1 MLKTVLTALTALALT
16 GMQAQ
21 EIKMSEAAKKDYLR
35 KGEKTQQARVESAPV
50 ISEKRANQ
58 APHSYVILNLMRHP
72 GDEFFKVSFDPGES
86 VRMAKHMANDLKRI
100 ERLEE
105 ITDQFKSE
113 VDVLNYAAQMGWE
126 VLSVT
131 QMPKEGKNDPSVTR
145 VYIRKIL
152 EE

>member
-1 MLKTVLTALTALALT
+1 MLKTALTALTAIALT
-16 GMQAQ
+16 GIQAQ
-21 EIKMSEAAKKDYLR
+21 EIKMSEAAKKDYLKR
-35 KGEKTQQARVESAPV
+35 SEKTQQARVESAAV
-50 ISEKRANQ
+50 ISEKKAEQ
-58 APHSYVILNLMRHP
+58 APPAYVILDLMRHP
-72 GDEFFKVSFDPGES
+72 GDETFKVSFDPGEA

-113 VDVLNYAAQMGWE
+113 VDVLNYAAQLGWE

-131 QMPKEGKNDPSVTR
+131 HMPKEGKNAPSVTR